1 MQSDLNI
8 NELVKLENL
17 PTIYEK
23 LEVIGKWVD
32 DGLAKLD
39 LDNLIVDE
47 EHKQELKNSRSEI
60 NNISKLLEDKRK
72 AIKKQIL
79 DPYEKFEEK
88 YNEEIKNKLN
98 NASDKLGNAIN
109 EIEDN
114 QKQEKEQELRQFF
127 ENYNEDYHLESIISF
142 EDVGLNIT
150 LSASMKSLKDQIV
163 AFFEKVA
170 NDFMAIQN
178 GEHKEDVLF
187 EYKNNGF
194 DYARAVNKVNE
205 MQKEIE
211 ILQHKL
217 EEKRKLNEIEEKV
230 VQNVETLVSAPVEIV
245 EEETIEC
252 NFKVYA
258 TKSQLKELKLFLQE
272 KGIKYE

>member
-47 EHKQELKNSRSEI
+47 EHKLELKNSRSEI
-60 NNISKLLEDKRK
+60 NNISKLLEDKRM

-79 DPYEKFEEK
+79 EPYGKFEEK

-98 NASDKLGNAIN
+98 NASNKLGNAIN

-114 QKQEKEQELRQFF
+114 QKHEKEQELRQFF